1 MSEEQKLGALLSY
14 FELMNMNGAAR
25 IYRSARALGIF
36 DAIGNGPASPRDV
49 AATCSLQEGP
59 VRLLLDGLCS
69 IGTLT
74 CEDDSYSPALVTQF
88 LSGNYKNLSDVYWEY
103 LRQFLKTGN
112 PLV

>member
-1 MSEEQKLGALLSY
+1 MSDEQKLGALLSY

-25 IYRSARALGIF
+25 IYRSARELGIF
-36 DAIGNGPASPRDV
+36 DAVGNGPVSAGEV

-74 CEDDSYSPALVTQF
+74 SEANS
-88 LSGNYKNLSDVYWEY
+88 
-103 LRQFLKTGN
+103 
-112 PLV
+112 